1 MPRLVERKREM
12 IMTLNDLEDGMV
24 VVLRNGDPY
33 IVLKNVFYYGDI
45 LAGYKNIL
53 EFYNTQISLTRY
65 NADMTFKNKN
75 MDLFDIMEIYEKPE
89 DIFHAFFKKGKLI
102 WERKKH
108 KEVTMQ
114 EIEEKFGCKVKIV
127 GGEDEHN
134 DGWIPCSERLPEN
147 DDDVLCWYEYRIMQ
161 GTHEGEM
168 NQKFEIGYYNKY
180 FKRWGGE
187 VSSGRD
193 CKVIAWRPLPEPYK
207 EDEEE

>member
-1 MPRLVERKREM
+1 MKEFVEELICRLKTKKESVELVNLDYAESLKDAYE
-12 IMTLNDLEDGMV
+12 IAIE
-24 VVLRNGDPY
+24 
-33 IVLKNVFYYGDI
+33 IVKQLK
-45 LAGYKNIL
+45 
-53 EFYNTQISLTRY
+53 E
-65 NADMTFKNKN
+65 
-75 MDLFDIMEIYEKPE
+75 
-89 DIFHAFFKKGKLI
+89 
-102 WERKKH
+102 
-108 KEVTMQ
+108 
-114 EIEEKFGCKVKIV
+114 
-127 GGEDEHN
+127 EHN
-134 DGWIPCSERLPEN
+134 DGWIPCSEKLPEN

>member
-1 MPRLVERKREM
+1 
-12 IMTLNDLEDGMV
+12 MTLNDLKTGMIV
-24 VVLRNGDPY
+24 KTRNGEYHIIMKDF
-33 IVLKNVFYYGDI
+33 IDKGDI
-45 LAGYKNIL
+45 LAGLSCSNKIS
-53 EFYNTQISLTRY
+53 ETWISLSQY
-65 NADMTFKNKN
+65 NQDMTH
-75 MDLFDIMEIYEKPE
+75 LGRSYLDIVSVYASSVYSADTPTR
-89 DIFHAFFKKGKLI
+89 LI
-102 WERKKH
+102 WERCKQ
-108 KEVTMQ
+108 VTIN
-114 EIEEKFGCKVKIV
+114 ELEEKFGCKVKIV

-207 EDEEE
+207 ESEEE

>member
-1 MPRLVERKREM
+1 
-12 IMTLNDLEDGMV
+12 MTLNGLKTGMIVKTRDGDSHIVM
-24 VVLRNGDPY
+24 RNYLGRS
-33 IVLKNVFYYGDI
+33 DI
-45 LAGYKNIL
+45 LAGLSDSNSISKKWNHL
-53 EFYNTQISLTRY
+53 FTYNE
-65 NADMTFKNKN
+65 DMTHQNYSE
-75 MDLFDIMEIYEKPE
+75 MDIMEVYDSQPYRI
-89 DIFHAFFKKGKLI
+89 DNIRHLI
-102 WERKKH
+102 WERK
-108 KEVTMQ
+108 
-114 EIEEKFGCKVKIV
+114 
-127 GGEDEHN
+127 EHN

-207 EDEEE
+207 ESEEE

>member
-1 MPRLVERKREM
+1 
-12 IMTLNDLEDGMV
+12 MTLNDLKTGMIV
-24 VVLRNGDPY
+24 KTRNGEYHIIMKDF
-33 IVLKNVFYYGDI
+33 IDKGDI
-45 LAGYKNIL
+45 LAGLSCSNKIS
-53 EFYNTQISLTRY
+53 ETWISLSQY
-65 NADMTFKNKN
+65 NQDMTH
-75 MDLFDIMEIYEKPE
+75 LGRSYLDIVSVYASSVYSADTPTR
-89 DIFHAFFKKGKLI
+89 LL
-102 WERKKH
+102 WERC
-108 KEVTMQ
+108 KEVTIN
-114 EIEEKFGCKVKIV
+114 ELEEKFGCKVKIV
-127 GGEDEHN
+127 GNEEEHN

-193 CKVIAWRPLPEPYK
+193 YKVIAWRPLPEPYK